1 VSTELQVSPDKPLTI
16 AERVT
21 RALAGTKSEKDL
33 KALAASTADIKAVTN
48 KDGREQV
55 HAAMMVLKRERTTIA
70 SLCKKARDDANTFS
84 KGVIAAERTLIG
96 LIEPEETRLEK
107 LRDGWDADR
116 EAERQAAIAAEE
128 QRVEAL
134 EERVAELRGNRMLSP
149 TSGSNL
155 IGQHIEDVERITVDD
170 SFQEY
175 RNQAEEAKAG
185 GLAWLRELH
194 AAALAHEAE
203 QARLKAEREELA
215 RLRRE
220 EQERQAAERARIAEE
235 ERQARVAREA
245 EAARQ
250 AAELRMQREAQE
262 AENARVR
269 AEQEAAA
276 RAERERI
283 AEERAALARE
293 QEALRKA
300 QEPPPA
306 PPPPP
311 PAPVSRRGVAVPV
324 PKAAEMIEVLAKHY
338 RARPDTIIEWLRAI
352 DWKQAEAA

>member
-1 VSTELQVSPDKPLTI
+1 MSTELTVIQRAVKALGYD
-16 AERVT
+16 AEREKALVE
-21 RALAGTKSEKDL
+21 LAGKS
-33 KALAASTADIKAVTN
+33 TDIKAITN
-48 KDGREQV
+48 KAGYEQV
-55 HAAMMVLKRERTTIA
+55 HAARIVLKNTRVEIQRLGKGARE
-70 SLCKKARDDANTFS
+70 DATKFS
-84 KGVIAAERTLIG
+84 KAVIAEENRLIS
-96 LIEPEETRLEK
+96 LIEPEETRLECMQTQ
-107 LRDGWDADR
+107 WDADR
-116 EAERQAAIAAEE
+116 EAERVAAIAAEE

-134 EERVAELRGNRMLSP
+134 EERVVELRGNRMLSP

-175 RNQAEEAKAG
+175 RNQAEEAKAI

-194 AAALAHEAE
+194 AAAVAHEAE
-203 QARLKAEREELA
+203 QARIKAEREDLEKQRAAQKKIDDAAKAERDAETARQNEALRKQKEAQDAEAKRLADIAADLA
-215 RLRRE
+215 R
-220 EQERQAAERARIAEE
+220 Q
-235 ERQARVAREA
+235 
-245 EAARQ
+245 
-250 AAELRMQREAQE
+250 
-262 AENARVR
+262 
-269 AEQEAAA
+269 
-276 RAERERI
+276 
-283 AEERAALARE
+283 

-324 PKAAEMIEVLAKHY
+324 PKADEIVDVLSKHY